1 MLMTTRKEAGM
12 KCLWKGEITY
22 QLTMTK
28 ESFKIQVKENEK
40 KEGRIQ
46 NGLTVVNLSP
56 DKNEHS

>member
-1 MLMTTRKEAGM
+1 
-12 KCLWKGEITY
+12 
-22 QLTMTK
+22 MTK